1 MSDQEWTPVTHDDC
15 GDVEGPFYHGTRAP
29 LRIVGEV
36 KDWTGHPPEVIRQ
49 MLTHL
54 DELRRAGRAVIED

>member
-15 GDVEGPFYHGTRAP
+15 GNVEALST
-29 LRIVGEV
+29 
-36 KDWTGHPPEVIRQ
+36 IRQ

-54 DELRRAGRAVIED
+54 DELRCAGRAVIED